1 MTTGECISKPL
12 GLLVPAN
19 DLTSPDIKYPF
30 DLWQGEHTI
39 VTEDKPK
46 AEVNNFKDDYNN
58 ETDED
63 GEPVQIPTVKPLCAV
78 AHIDLNNTVEDDPIN
93 IVIKIENLTATFI
106 VSSGS
111 GGENKV
117 EGLSGNLYK
126 GIVLNNRAPL
136 RS

>member
-1 MTTGECISKPL
+1 MSCKL
-12 GLLVPAN
+12 GKA
-19 DLTSPDIKYPF
+19 TKAPF

-46 AEVNNFKDDYNN
+46 AEVNDFKDDYKN

-63 GEPVQIPTVKPLCAV
+63 GEPFQIPIVKPLCAV

-106 VSSGS
+106 VSSGY

-117 EGLSGNLYK
+117 EG
-126 GIVLNNRAPL
+126 
-136 RS
+136 